1 MTKWPAWLLAT
12 VVLAVFFAVACGGG
26 DDEDADG
33 APLPPAA
40 EVLSEL
46 VARVD
51 ELETFHFRLEHEN
64 GTSPI
69 PLGLDLETAEGD
81 VIVPDRMSAEISAK
95 ADEATVQVDVIGVGD
110 EGWMTNPF
118 SRDWQ
123 PLPEGTN
130 IRDVFNPAA
139 GVKAIVGALADV
151 EVLKEEE
158 VGGASSYLIEGQV
171 DSGVLEAAAPIAE
184 PGLTVVVKAWVG
196 VDDSLPRRIRLEG
209 PFAPGE
215 PEDIVRKLE
224 MSEFDEPLSI
234 EPPI

>member
-1 MTKWPAWLLAT
+1 MTSWAPKLLPAALF
-12 VVLAVFFAVACGGG
+12 AVFLAVACGGG
-26 DDEDADG
+26 DEGDGG
-33 APLPPAA
+33 APLPAA
-40 EVLSEL
+40 GDVLAQL

-51 ELETFHFRLEHEN
+51 QLETFHFRLEHEN

-69 PLGLDLETAEGD
+69 PLGLELETAEGD
-81 VIVPDRMSAEISAK
+81 VVVPDRMSAEIRAK
-95 ADEATVQVDVIGVGD
+95 AGTAVVRVNVIGVGD
-110 EGWMTNPF
+110 EGWITNPF
-118 SRDWQ
+118 SREWQ

-130 IRDVFNPAA
+130 IRDVFNPGA

-151 EVLKEEE
+151 KVLKEEE
-158 VGGASSYLIEGQV
+158 VGGASTYLIEGEV

-215 PEDIVRKLE
+215 PENIVRKLE
-224 MSEFDEPLSI
+224 LSQFDEPLSI

>member
-1 MTKWPAWLLAT
+1 MTKWAPMLLPAL
-12 VVLAVFFAVACGGG
+12 VFAVFLAVACGGG
-26 DDEDADG
+26 EDEDGG
-33 APLPPAA
+33 APLPTA
-40 EVLSEL
+40 EDILARL

-51 ELETFHFRLEHEN
+51 DLETFHFRLEHEN

-69 PLGLDLETAEGD
+69 PLGLELETAEGD
-81 VIVPDRMSAEISAK
+81 VVVPDRMEAEIRAK
-95 ADEATVQVDVIGVGD
+95 AGTAIVRVKVIGVGD

-130 IRDVFNPAA
+130 IRDVFNPGA
-139 GVKAIVGALADV
+139 GVKAIVGALTNV
-151 EVLKEEE
+151 EVVKEEKVE
-158 VGGASSYLIEGQV
+158 GVSTYLIEGEV

-196 VDDSLPRRIRLEG
+196 SEDFLPRRIRLEG
-209 PFAPGE
+209 PFFPGE
-215 PEDIVRKLE
+215 PDNIVRKLE
-224 MSEFDEPLSI
+224 LSRFDEPLSI

>member
-1 MTKWPAWLLAT
+1 
-12 VVLAVFFAVACGGG
+12 
-26 DDEDADG
+26 
-33 APLPPAA
+33 
-40 EVLSEL
+40 

-51 ELETFHFRLEHEN
+51 ALKTFHFRLEHEN

-81 VIVPDRMSAEISAK
+81 VVVPDRMSAEIEAK
-95 ADEATVQVDVIGVGD
+95 ASGAVVQVEVIGVAE

-118 SRDWQ
+118 DRKWQ

-130 IRDVFNPAA
+130 IKDVFDPAA
-139 GVKAIVGALADV
+139 GVKAVVGALTSV
-151 EVLKEEE
+151 EVVKEEK
-158 VGGASSYLIEGQV
+158 VAGVSTYLIEGEV
-171 DSGVLEAAAPIAE
+171 DSGVLEAAAPVAE
-184 PGLTVVVKAWVG
+184 PGLTVSVKAWVG

-215 PEDIVRKLE
+215 PDNIVRKLDL
-224 MSEFDEPLSI
+224 SRFDEPLTI